1 MSLPSHERLF
11 HRAFHFAAV
20 GMALVGLDG
29 RWLKVNRALCEALGY
44 SEEELILLTFQEVTH
59 PADLERDLAEME
71 RLRRGEISTYE
82 MEKRYQRKDGEVL
95 WARLDV
101 VLVRDECGAP
111 EMYISQVMDITAQ
124 KAEAAALKATLLEN
138 ARRLA
143 ELEERGRD
151 VELLR
156 QQIYT
161 VCAWTKRILYEGKWI
176 STDQFLT
183 EHLHLN
189 LTHSISEDALK
200 DVLDDLDRQMGAG
213 RSSDGQSA

>member
-82 MEKRYQRKDGEVL
+82 MEKRYQRKDGEIL

-138 ARRLA
+138 TRRLA